1 MTWVPQLVLPLWFL
15 SEALPQG
22 AGSGWNHWSHQKHL
36 DHPLQGQVRWAP
48 QPGLPGPRHR
58 SATPPSCGNGSS
70 DASSPGDQCDTD
82 GMTRDMEET
91 QGFFGH
97 REGRGDL
104 PEAVTAQCQR
114 WCRGDLGLCSRVI
127 LEAALTMWKFE
138 GQGSVSRK
146 VIPPW
151 TLYLSPGTWTYWGC
165 HRARGCGPALGV
177 VVGGR

>member
-1 MTWVPQLVLPLWFL
+1 MGWQGGQRVGGPEWTVRKKSRLLFDKEIQVIRWRKWDRVTWVPQLVLPLWFL

-70 DASSPGDQCDTD
+70 AASSPGDQCDTD
-82 GMTRDMEET
+82 GMTRDIKET

-104 PEAVTAQCQR
+104 PEAVTAQCQ
-114 WCRGDLGLCSRVI
+114 CR
-127 LEAALTMWKFE
+127 
-138 GQGSVSRK
+138 
-146 VIPPW
+146 
-151 TLYLSPGTWTYWGC
+151 C
-165 HRARGCGPALGV
+165 H
-177 VVGGR
+177 